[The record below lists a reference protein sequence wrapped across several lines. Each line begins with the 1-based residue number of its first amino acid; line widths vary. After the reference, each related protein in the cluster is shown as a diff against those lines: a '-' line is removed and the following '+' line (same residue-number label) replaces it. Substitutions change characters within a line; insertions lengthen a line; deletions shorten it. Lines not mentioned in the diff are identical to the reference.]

1 MGHLQPG
8 AGRPLFQCREKVN
21 YTPQAVGPGGNRA
34 AVGTIQQ
41 QGVVGMRR
49 VKREMREGD
58 GNMEGSKRERRMK
71 MAFYGRRSK
80 CDSVEN
86 GRQ

>member
-21 YTPQAVGPGGNRA
+21 YTPQAVGPGGNRT

-41 QGVVGMRR
+41 QGAVGMRG
-49 VKREMREGD
+49 VKREAREGD
-58 GNMEGSKRERRMK
+58 GNVEDSKRERKMK
-71 MAFYGRRSK
+71 TAI
-80 CDSVEN
+80 
-86 GRQ
+86 